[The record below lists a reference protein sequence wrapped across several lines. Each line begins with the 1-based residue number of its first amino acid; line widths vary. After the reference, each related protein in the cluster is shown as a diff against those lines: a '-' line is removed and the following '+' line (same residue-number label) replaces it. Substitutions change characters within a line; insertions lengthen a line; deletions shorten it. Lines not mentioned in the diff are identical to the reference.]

1 MGGNWLRKSA
11 MKKRRSI
18 REARYLEEAPHM
30 ATAPSPEEPG
40 IKRMEKVKEVTRAGV
55 TRQYASVDARHVPA

>member
-1 MGGNWLRKSA
+1 MRKSA

-18 REARYLEEAPHM
+18 REARYLEDAPHM

-40 IKRMEKVKEVTRAGV
+40 IKRMEKSKRSKKGWGDEAICKR
-55 TRQYASVDARHVPA
+55 